1 MAEDPMAPTTE
12 GEETPEEEPAE
23 EGTLPVAPS
32 GTPQESGEG
41 TPGEEE
47 KPAEEEIGVDQG

>member
-1 MAEDPMAPTTE
+1 MAEDPMVPTTK
-12 GEETPEEEPAE
+12 GGDTSEPAE

-41 TPGEEE
+41 ISDEEE